1 LIVDSICKLVSELVR
16 VISAININKFNSINK
31 LINELILRSEPH
43 VIYIENLTKANP
55 SMTYFWGNRSLCSL
69 NLSFFLFFKWNIMI
83 VGSKH
88 HIYMIFFGAWFIIFP
103 FKGINGCIL
112 FNTLSK
118 PLKNGSY
125 HVFLIFYQILEKK
138 INIYKI
144 SKFDAKMCNSISD
157 GLHVYIF

>member
-1 LIVDSICKLVSELVR
+1 MLYRDCSLWLSKLVR
-16 VISAININKFNSINK
+16 VISAINITKFNSINK

-55 SMTYFWGNRSLCSL
+55 SMTYFWWNRSYVHWICL
-69 NLSFFLFFKWNIMI
+69 FFCFFKWNIMI

-88 HIYMIFFGAWFIIFP
+88 HIYMILFGAWIVIFP
-103 FKGINGCIL
+103 SKGINGCII

-125 HVFLIFYQILEKK
+125 HVFLIFYQVFEQK
-138 INIYKI
+138 N
-144 SKFDAKMCNSISD
+144 
-157 GLHVYIF
+157 